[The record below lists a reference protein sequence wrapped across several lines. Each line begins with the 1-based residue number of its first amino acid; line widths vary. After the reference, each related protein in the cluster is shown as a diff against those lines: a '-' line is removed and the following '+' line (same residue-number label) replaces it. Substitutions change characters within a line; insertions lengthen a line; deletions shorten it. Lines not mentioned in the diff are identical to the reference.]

1 MAALSDLNYYN
12 DNIFMLNKAFA
23 SPDVSRES
31 KVTMLFIDKFYSLM
45 NHAESVPTPNDRN
58 LDHIK

>member
-1 MAALSDLNYYN
+1 
-12 DNIFMLNKAFA
+12 MLNKAFA